1 MFGMRRREFVSLFG
15 GAAVAWPVTA
25 WAQQPQRMR
34 RIGVLDT
41 LAGDDPEASVRH
53 GAFMQGLQ
61 ELGWGI
67 GRNVRIDT
75 RWAAGDPGRIRNLA
89 VEIVA
94 TGPDVIFTS
103 GFSTI
108 RPLLDAT
115 STLPIV
121 FANVV
126 DPVGAGFVASLAR
139 PGGNVTGFASYE
151 FGFPIKWLELLK
163 QIAPGVTRA
172 AVLRDPTISALIG
185 QFAAIQG
192 AAPSFGVEVM
202 PIDVRDGDELQ
213 RAVAGFLRGPNDGLI
228 VLGGPRSNAQ
238 RGLIAAMIAGHRI
251 PAVYA
256 ARYFVTAGGLISYGP
271 DFVDQYR
278 RAAGYVD
285 RILKG
290 TRPSDLPVQAPT
302 KHELVINLKTAK
314 ALGIDMPEV
323 AARPRRR
330 GDRMRRRQFI
340 TLLGGA
346 AAWPL
351 AAYAQQPQR
360 IPQIGVLMGVAESDP
375 GGQTRIAAFRQGLAD
390 LGWAVGRNI
399 HLEYRW
405 AAGDIDRTRAYAAE
419 LVALAPEVL
428 VGNGTPAL
436 TALRDATRS
445 IPIVFVVVNDP
456 VGQGFIANLAR
467 PGGNITGFS
476 FLEYSMVG
484 KSLELLKQLA
494 PSTHR
499 FAVMFNPETTPH
511 YTVFLRSFETVPPPR
526 PLEIKA
532 TPIGTEADIEQ
543 AVAQIAREPG
553 GGLIVPPDTF
563 TVVHRGLIIRTA
575 AQHRVPAI
583 FSYRQFV
590 REGALIAYGPDT
602 TDIFQRSASYVDR
615 ILKGANPGDLPVQAP
630 NKFELAINVNTA
642 RRLGLDL
649 PPTLLG
655 LADEVI
661 E

>member
-1 MFGMRRREFVSLFG
+1 
-15 GAAVAWPVTA
+15 
-25 WAQQPQRMR
+25 
-34 RIGVLDT
+34 
-41 LAGDDPEASVRH
+41 
-53 GAFMQGLQ
+53 
-61 ELGWGI
+61 
-67 GRNVRIDT
+67 
-75 RWAAGDPGRIRNLA
+75 
-89 VEIVA
+89 
-94 TGPDVIFTS
+94 
-103 GFSTI
+103 
-108 RPLLDAT
+108 
-115 STLPIV
+115 
-121 FANVV
+121 
-126 DPVGAGFVASLAR
+126 
-139 PGGNVTGFASYE
+139 
-151 FGFPIKWLELLK
+151 
-163 QIAPGVTRA
+163 
-172 AVLRDPTISALIG
+172 
-185 QFAAIQG
+185 
-192 AAPSFGVEVM
+192 
-202 PIDVRDGDELQ
+202 
-213 RAVAGFLRGPNDGLI
+213 
-228 VLGGPRSNAQ
+228 
-238 RGLIAAMIAGHRI
+238 
-251 PAVYA
+251 
-256 ARYFVTAGGLISYGP
+256 
-271 DFVDQYR
+271 
-278 RAAGYVD
+278 
-285 RILKG
+285 
-290 TRPSDLPVQAPT
+290 
-302 KHELVINLKTAK
+302 
-314 ALGIDMPEV
+314 
-323 AARPRRR
+323 
-330 GDRMRRRQFI
+330 
-340 TLLGGA
+340 
-346 AAWPL
+346 
-351 AAYAQQPQR
+351 
-360 IPQIGVLMGVAESDP
+360 
-375 GGQTRIAAFRQGLAD
+375 
-390 LGWAVGRNI
+390 
-399 HLEYRW
+399 LEYRW

-526 PLEIKA
+526 PLEIKP

-630 NKFELAINVNTA
+630 NKFELAINVKTA